1 MPARAPIILTA
12 GGTGGHVFPA
22 QALAE
27 ELIARGERVVF
38 ITDKRSGAYMSGV
51 LEHIE
56 HYAIHAG
63 TLGKGAKGKAI
74 GAINMLRGM
83 VEARNLLAQ
92 LKPKAVVGFGG
103 YPSFPTMRAGLARG
117 IKTIIHEQ
125 NAVLGRANR
134 LLAPKVDIVACSFA
148 DTRMVG
154 DENTSKIIHTGNPV
168 RASIRALH
176 HIPYPDLT
184 ADTPLQLLITG
195 GSQGA
200 SIFGTVVPEALAL
213 LPAAYQKRLRVDQ
226 QCREAD
232 IAEVR
237 TRYDTLHINHNLAE
251 FFNDMPTKLASAHLV
266 IARAG
271 ASTVAELQVAGR
283 PAILVPLPTA
293 MDNHQAINAD
303 AFEDAGAG
311 WVMLQEGFT
320 AQALAA
326 RLEAFLSAPIA
337 LINAAEASRKSAKLR
352 ATEQLADLVQR

>member
-1 MPARAPIILTA
+1 MAEKAPIILTA

-38 ITDKRSGAYMSGV
+38 ITDKRSKAYMRGV
-51 LEHIE
+51 LEE
-56 HYAIHAG
+56 VENYAIHAG
-63 TLGKGAKGKAI
+63 TLNKGLRGKIVGVV
-74 GAINMLRGM
+74 NMLRGM
-83 VEARNLLAQ
+83 VEARALLAK
-92 LKPKAVVGFGG
+92 LSPKTVVGFGG
-103 YPSFPTMRAGLARG
+103 YPSFPTMRAGIVRG
-117 IKTIIHEQ
+117 IKTVIHEQ

-134 LLAPKVDIVACSFA
+134 LLAPKVGVIACAFA
-148 DTRMVG
+148 DTRRI
-154 DENTSKIIHTGNPV
+154 DAENQHKVMHTGNPV

-176 HIPYPDLT
+176 HIPYPDL
-184 ADTPLQLLITG
+184 DTNAPLQLLVTG

-200 SIFGTVVPEALAL
+200 SVFGEVVPEALAL
-213 LPAAYQKRLRVDQ
+213 LPAALKKRLRVDQ

-232 IAEVR
+232 IAHVR
-237 TRYDTLHINHNLAE
+237 ERYDALGISHHLAP
-251 FFNDMPTKLASAHLV
+251 FFNDMPAKLAAAHLV

-271 ASTVAELQVAGR
+271 ASTISELQVAGR

-293 MDNHQAINAD
+293 MDNHQTINAD

-320 AQALAA
+320 ATALAA

-352 ATEQLADLVQR
+352 ATEQLADLV